1 MKSYF
6 ASTGKNLRRMASAAA
21 LYRATIGSLPVYS
34 KRLHPVQGAY
44 EHLKHVADL
53 EAIIKAATQLR
64 RHHEQQA
71 EACIDVGMRR
81 INGENLA

>member
-1 MKSYF
+1 MSYF
-6 ASTGKNLRRMASAAA
+6 ADTAKNLRRMASAAA
-21 LYRATIGSLPVYS
+21 LYRATIGELPTYS
-34 KRLHPVQGAY
+34 KRLHPVNGAY
-44 EHLKHVADL
+44 EHLKHAAEL
-53 EAIIKAATQLR
+53 GEIAKAAQQLK